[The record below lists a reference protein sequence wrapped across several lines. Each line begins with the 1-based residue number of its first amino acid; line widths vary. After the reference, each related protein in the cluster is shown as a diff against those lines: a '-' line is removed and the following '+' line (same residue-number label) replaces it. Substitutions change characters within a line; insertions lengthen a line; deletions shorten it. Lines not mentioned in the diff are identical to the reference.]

1 MVTLVTVSQVR
12 ARLNLPDDDGVNTAI
27 SATIKSVAPMVETQ
41 LQTSL
46 TKQSAIDRF
55 YPNDSVYPSVGGFFT
70 LRLSNGFVRAS
81 PALVIKYDSGYSTVG
96 DGVIIDP
103 AECILKAEKG
113 HLLIPDTYNRQ
124 YVQVQYDYGF
134 LDSEKPPVW
143 LQEASLIFAV
153 EMLSSQKVG
162 DPDPELTSIFKY
174 WGDHR
179 VSIMDAHL
187 RSTAIAVPPL

>member
-27 SATIKSVAPMVETQ
+27 SAAIKSVLPMVETQ

-46 TKQSAIDRF
+46 IKQAVTDRF
-55 YPNDSVYPSVGGFFT
+55 YPNDAVHPAVGGFFT
-70 LRLSNGFVRAS
+70 LRLSNGFVRSS
-81 PALVIKYDSGYSTVG
+81 PDLVVKYDSGYSTVG
-96 DGVIIDP
+96 DGVVIDL

-124 YVQVQYDYGF
+124 YVQVQYESGF
-134 LDSEKPPVW
+134 LDSEKPPLW

-162 DPDPELTSIFKY
+162 DPEPELSSIFKY
-174 WGDHR
+174 WGSHR
-179 VSIMDAHL
+179 VNLMDAHL
-187 RSTAIAVPPL
+187 RSTAIAASPL